1 MITINKQQKKSKKMF
16 WCQSC
21 NAPESR
27 IITIS
32 NSDVQGSSFRLCDS
46 CLKELVDKIQEGLRE
61 HQEEQ

>member
-1 MITINKQQKKSKKMF
+1 MF

-32 NSDVQGSSFRLCDS
+32 NSDVQGSSFRLCDK
-46 CLKELVDKIQEGLRE
+46 CLKELADKIQEELGK
-61 HQEEQ
+61 QQG

>member
-1 MITINKQQKKSKKMF
+1 MIIINKQQKKSKKMF

-46 CLKELVDKIQEGLRE
+46 CLKELVDKIQEELENQQG
-61 HQEEQ
+61 